1 MGARS
6 VARLLAAA
14 RLACAIAFG
23 LVVVATVRSV
33 LGDAS
38 VVVDAAAA
46 PASRVEEAVLAAPRT
61 DLSRLLARDP
71 FSPLRAAPDVAYRIE
86 GVSAAPAAIVVTR
99 SVRLLGTVVRA
110 TGRSFAMCQVAS
122 EPARMVYPGQ
132 RIGGM
137 TLESVSPGSAVFID
151 DAGARTVVR
160 VSRTGG

>member
-1 MGARS
+1 MRARS
-6 VARLLAAA
+6 VTRLLAAA

-23 LVVVATVRSV
+23 LVVVASVRS
-33 LGDAS
+33 LRGDAPLI
-38 VVVDAAAA
+38 VDAAA
-46 PASRVEEAVLAAPRT
+46 PASRVDAAVPAAPRT

-71 FSPLRAAPDVAYRIE
+71 FSPLRAAPEVAYRIE
-86 GVSAAPAAIVVTR
+86 GVTAEPAAIVVTR

-110 TGRSFAMCQVAS
+110 TGRSFAMCQVGS
-122 EPARMVYPGQ
+122 EPARLVYPGQ

-137 TLESVSPGSAVFID
+137 TLERVSPGSALFID